1 LAEKYKG
8 FDMSRVVLI
17 TGATSG
23 FGRECAKIFAKN
35 GDKIIICGR
44 RAERLEELKNELGD
58 SVVATLSFDVC
69 DKDSVFE
76 HINSLCEPYKN
87 IDILIN
93 SAGLALGLGMAPD
106 ALLDDW
112 ERMIDTNI
120 KGLLYVTKAV
130 LPVMVERKR
139 GYIFNL
145 GSIAGSW
152 PYKGGNVYGATKAFV
167 EQFSYNLRT
176 DLEGMNIRVSNIEPG
191 AAKTEFSDVRFK
203 GQTDKAD
210 KVYDG
215 YEPLIAQDIAN
226 LIFTLANLPS
236 HVNVNSLEVMPTA
249 QTWAGLH
256 VEKK

>member
-1 LAEKYKG
+1 
-8 FDMSRVVLI
+8 MPRVILV

-23 FGRECAKIFAKN
+23 FGKECAIKFAKN
-35 GDKIIICGR
+35 GDKVIITGR
-44 RAERLEELKNELGD
+44 RENRLEELKNELKD
-58 SVVATLSFDVC
+58 YDIFSLSFDVR
-69 DKDSVFE
+69 DKEEVFKK
-76 HINSLCEPYKN
+76 ISSLPSGYQN

-93 SAGLALGLGMAPD
+93 SAGLALGLELSPE
-106 ALLDDW
+106 ALIEDW
-112 ERMIDTNI
+112 EQMIDTNI

-130 LPVMVERKR
+130 LPTMIKRKS

-152 PYKGGNVYGATKAFV
+152 PYQGGNVYGATKAFV

-176 DLEGMNIRVSNIEPG
+176 DLRGTNIRVSNIEPG
-191 AAKTEFSDVRFK
+191 AAKTEFSDIRFK
-203 GQTDKAD
+203 GEIDKAQ

-215 YEPLIAQDIAN
+215 YEPLVATDIAS

-256 VEKK
+256 IEK

>member
-1 LAEKYKG
+1 
-8 FDMSRVVLI
+8 MSRTILI

-23 FGRECAKIFAKN
+23 FGKECARMFAKN
-35 GDKIIICGR
+35 GDKVIATGR
-44 RAERLEELKNELGD
+44 RSQKLKELGD
-58 SVVATLSFDVC
+58 ELRDYDVFTLCFDVR
-69 DKDSVFE
+69 DKEAVFE
-76 HINSLCEPYKN
+76 NIAFLPKEYKN

-93 SAGLALGLGMAPD
+93 SAGLALGLESSPN

-112 ERMIDTNI
+112 EQMIDTNI

-130 LPVMVERKR
+130 LPIMIKQKS

-145 GSIAGSW
+145 GSIAGKW
-152 PYKGGNVYGATKAFV
+152 PYQGGNVYGATKAFV

-176 DLEGMNIRVSNIEPG
+176 DLKGTNIRVSNIEPG

-203 GQTDKAD
+203 GETDKAQ

-215 YEPLIAQDIAN
+215 YEPLLATDVAN
-226 LIFTLANLPS
+226 LIFTLANLPQ

-249 QTWAGLH
+249 QTWAGLY

>member
-1 LAEKYKG
+1 
-8 FDMSRVVLI
+8 MSRTVLI

-23 FGRECAKIFAKN
+23 FGKECAKMFAKN
-35 GDKIIICGR
+35 GDKVIATGR
-44 RAERLEELKNELGD
+44 RSEKLKELKNELKD
-58 SVVATLSFDVC
+58 FDLLTLCFDVS
-69 DKDSVFE
+69 DKEAVLENIAFLPQE
-76 HINSLCEPYKN
+76 YKD

-93 SAGLALGLGMAPD
+93 SAGLALGLGLSPE
-106 ALLDDW
+106 ALIDDW
-112 ERMIDTNI
+112 EQMIDTNI
-120 KGLLYVTKAV
+120 KGLLYITKAV
-130 LPVMVERKR
+130 LPIMIERKT

-152 PYKGGNVYGATKAFV
+152 PYQGGNVYGATKAFV

-176 DLEGMNIRVSNIEPG
+176 DLRGTNIRVSNIEPG

-203 GQTDKAD
+203 GDKDKAD
-210 KVYDG
+210 KVYEG
-215 YEPLIAQDIAN
+215 YKPLVAVDIAN

-256 VEKK
+256 IEK

>member
-1 LAEKYKG
+1 
-8 FDMSRVVLI
+8 MPRVILV

-23 FGRECAKIFAKN
+23 FGKECAIKFAKN
-35 GDKIIICGR
+35 GDKVIITGR
-44 RAERLEELKNELGD
+44 RENRLEELKNELKD
-58 SVVATLSFDVC
+58 YDIFSLSFDVR
-69 DKDSVFE
+69 DKEEVFKK
-76 HINSLCEPYKN
+76 ISSLPSGYQN

-93 SAGLALGLGMAPD
+93 SAGLALGLELSPE
-106 ALLDDW
+106 ALIEDW
-112 ERMIDTNI
+112 EQMIDTNI

-130 LPVMVERKR
+130 LPTMIKRKS

-152 PYKGGNVYGATKAFV
+152 PYQGGNVYGATKAFV

-176 DLEGMNIRVSNIEPG
+176 DLRGTNIRVSNIEPG
-191 AAKTEFSDVRFK
+191 AAKTEFSDIRFK
-203 GQTDKAD
+203 GEIDKAQ

-215 YEPLIAQDIAN
+215 YEPLVATDIAN

-256 VEKK
+256 IEK